1 MLQDLLIL
9 GAVSLLV
16 DSLFSASKWFIIFGS
31 FYFSALVTGTF
42 LHFQHP
48 GFRWETYVIGI
59 ALISFGSLLNK
70 SSIPSG
76 KLLMVI
82 EGHESAVTAVAFSPD
97 ASFIAS
103 GSKDSSVRIW
113 EVASGKQVC
122 VLQGHNGSVNAVS
135 FNSDGTLLASVSS
148 DESIR
153 IWRMPSGRLFKV
165 LRINQRYIG
174 GPQSLAWHPK
184 RIELVCS
191 CGWGTRPV
199 IWRWNESL
207 RTVTN
212 DVTAS
217 MVAYGGN
224 GSIIAFA
231 DQRKKVYV
239 MKNNQLET
247 LHKAKGSVIAF
258 EPGGYLLAVANENPL
273 EGHRNSISMWNCE
286 SGQRVVKL
294 RGHMKDITS
303 LSFEPESSLLASG
316 SRDQRIAIWNWDLRK
331 REYYLRGHTEAVNT
345 VCFCAKGRLLASGG
359 DDTTIRL
366 WQVY

>member
-1 MLQDLLIL
+1 MLQDIL
-9 GAVSLLV
+9 MLGGVSII
-16 DSLFSASKWFIIFGS
+16 ASMFFASRWLIIFGS
-31 FYFSALVTGTF
+31 FYISALITGTF

-48 GFRWETYVIGI
+48 GFRWETYATGI
-59 ALISFGSLLNK
+59 ALISFRSLLDK

-76 KLLMVI
+76 KLLMVL
-82 EGHESAVTAVAFSPD
+82 EGHESAVTSVAFSPD

-103 GSKDSSVRIW
+103 GSKDSSIRIW

-135 FNSDGTLLASVSS
+135 FNPSGGLLASVSL

-153 IWRMPSGRLFKV
+153 IWKMPSGKLFKV
-165 LRINQRYIG
+165 LRVNQQYIG
-174 GPQSLAWHPK
+174 GPQALAWHPR

-199 IWRWNESL
+199 MWRWDESL

-212 DVTAS
+212 DETAS

-239 MKNNQLET
+239 MKNDQLET
-247 LHKAKGSVIAF
+247 LHKVKGSVIAF
-258 EPGGYLLAVANENPL
+258 EPGGHLLAVANENPF
-273 EGHRNSISMWNCE
+273 GWHRNSISMWNFE

-316 SRDQRIAIWNWDLRK
+316 SRDKRIAIWNWDLRK

-345 VCFCAKGRLLASGG
+345 VCFSAKGRLLASGS
-359 DDTTIRL
+359 DDNTIRL